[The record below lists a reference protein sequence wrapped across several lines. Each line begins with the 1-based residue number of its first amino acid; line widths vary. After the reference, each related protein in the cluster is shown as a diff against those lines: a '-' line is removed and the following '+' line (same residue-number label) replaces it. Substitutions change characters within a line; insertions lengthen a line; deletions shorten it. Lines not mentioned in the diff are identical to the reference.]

1 MFPDATSRAPLVA
14 PPPQGT
20 PSSPLPSREATPTAI
35 ETRAESPYKNPRVP
49 AAIQEAR
56 ASFAR
61 GVRSPLHQARPHRSN
76 PCRTGV
82 PPVIVPSRGPTA
94 ILQVPGTAPAL
105 GRTSTRPRGL
115 S

>member
-82 PPVIVPSRGPTA
+82 SPIRRLYEPEAPPVILPIR
-94 ILQVPGTAPAL
+94 APAAIQE
-105 GRTSTRPRGL
+105 
-115 S
+115 